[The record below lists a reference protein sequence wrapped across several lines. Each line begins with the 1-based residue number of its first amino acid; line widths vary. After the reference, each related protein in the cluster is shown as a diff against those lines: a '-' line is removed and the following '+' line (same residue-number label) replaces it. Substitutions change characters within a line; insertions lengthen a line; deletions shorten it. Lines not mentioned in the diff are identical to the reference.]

1 MRIIDANCVVKLILE
16 ERDKLSPQ
24 FKHNQAMRGGIR
36 KALKCIEQS
45 PTIDAVSKGVYDQVR
60 WERDVAIAQLEEL
73 GIGFGQVKP
82 DIEVIKHG
90 HWKVIEENETGRLLE
105 CSECKEWI
113 FHNFNYISDY
123 CSHCGSK
130 MDLE

>member
-36 KALKCIEQS
+36 KALRCIEQS
-45 PTIDAVSKGVYDQVR
+45 PAIDAVSIGVYEQVR

-73 GIGFGQVKP
+73 GIGFGQKKP
-82 DIEVIKHG
+82 DMVKVVRCKDCKH
-90 HWKVIEENETGRLLE
+90 
-105 CSECKEWI
+105 SEDNNCPNLGESLRYCLCFDTLVASDGFCHKGKLKE
-113 FHNFNYISDY
+113 
-123 CSHCGSK
+123 
-130 MDLE
+130 